1 MAIACQDGSQ
11 PTSIYRCALTGT
23 TPAATWNCAL
33 LDSGQAAA
41 AATAKMHAHPAAR
54 TNANGGSPKGLL
66 DLERGI
72 WILVGWLKIGAK
84 CFFGVRKSRLLT
96 SSQPSFTGHCKNTDN
111 PNAPDVDIATTF
123 VAMTTAPS
131 YMPRVR
137 DYRLSRGTFFQVF
150 GFCFARLRLFYG
162 LFLRVRC
169 VKG

>member
-1 MAIACQDGSQ
+1 MAIACQDGS
-11 PTSIYRCALTGT
+11 PLTGT
-23 TPAATWNCAL
+23 TPTASWNCAL

-54 TNANGGSPKGLL
+54 TNANGGSPIGLL

-123 VAMTTAPS
+123 VSMTTAPS
-131 YMPRVR
+131 YMSRVR
-137 DYRLSRGTFFQVF
+137 DYRLFSQVF